1 MSQHGVIGGRA
12 KRVDAWDKV
21 TGQATYPG
29 DMHLDGLLYAAVLRS
44 PHPHA
49 RIRGVDLEA
58 ARAQESVVVALSGDD
73 VKGPNVFGLMYN
85 DQAALACT
93 GGKVRYVGL
102 SNYLRCRRW
111 PTTSMYFTAR

>member
-44 PHPHA
+44 P
-49 RIRGVDLEA
+49 GS
-58 ARAQESVVVALSGDD
+58 ESTSASRSG
-73 VKGPNVFGLMYN
+73 G
-85 DQAALACT
+85 
-93 GGKVRYVGL
+93 
-102 SNYLRCRRW
+102 
-111 PTTSMYFTAR
+111 